1 MTLFVLFSY
10 LKTRQKLILFFMGIT
25 SLFCYNSR
33 AAILGVGMGTVA
45 YFLRNLLFDKTLKSR
60 LYLIIG
66 GIIFICIIKYLL
78 ESGLGDRLVDFG
90 TDKSS
95 EVRSDNLM
103 VLYFLS
109 IKDLLFGLNNNEV
122 YYATLKYGGTTSII
136 ENPWI
141 NYILRYGLVFLCVLV
156 IFYGY
161 YFYNQIK
168 DGKKYGYLIIFFVWL
183 IVQTSNNGFS
193 AACDTSIVLLMTLL
207 FVFKHI
213 NRHEKLN

>member
-1 MTLFVLFSY
+1 M
-10 LKTRQKLILFFMGIT
+10 
-25 SLFCYNSR
+25 
-33 AAILGVGMGTVA
+33 
-45 YFLRNLLFDKTLKSR
+45 
-60 LYLIIG
+60 
-66 GIIFICIIKYLL
+66 L
-78 ESGLGDRLVDFG
+78 EIGLGDRLIDFG

-103 VLYFLS
+103 VFYFLS

-161 YFYNQIK
+161 YFYNLIK
-168 DGKKYGYLIIFFVWL
+168 DGKKYGYLIIFVWL
-183 IVQTSNNGFS
+183 IVQSSNNGFS